1 MPLSIV
7 RAAHNGELWDRCVDA
22 FLEDAIGPGPAGHR
36 AWIWLSHRNLRDRLF
51 ETARARGHEGWLEP
65 PVSFFSNLAELFAL
79 REAPVGLLT
88 RRRILSRQA
97 GRLGR
102 EILGREG
109 GQGGRGGVIR
119 GHILDAVLADLLP
132 EGVSPDELRD
142 ALARAHADGD
152 EFTRARDR
160 WVVEV
165 YAAYLEEI
173 RRLGKP
179 DWRSINAVI
188 AGRIEAGGLPGALG
202 GAERLHI
209 YGITSPRA
217 RRRVLRALAGQREVD
232 VRLYLLDEPD
242 EERPLFA
249 DLATGAGDG
258 AMPAAAPTAVA
269 PPPVPDVQ
277 PAPDA
282 AREMAWVAREI
293 KQLIAAGEAEPHEI
307 AVVARSGRED
317 TRRAYRALN
326 EAGVPATARIRTPL
340 AEITALQALLLVF
353 RGAARDWDYR
363 SLRAVLDH
371 PYFDTKVD
379 LRGLDFIAG
388 MRRVV
393 GLQAWGEMLR
403 EALRLVGENA
413 RDTWGKG
420 LFADRL
426 EKDIEAFGAVRG
438 KLEALSASRTE
449 AEWIDLTRAL
459 LADERGV
466 FFLRRRLCDPVS
478 DRWDIVRTDQRGVI
492 QLERLLAE
500 WRQLDLGHE
509 PLDPAAWYAL
519 LRQLL
524 EGNELVLSTPGQK
537 GVQVL
542 EAHDAGLVPFAHTF
556 VVHANDGEFPRVTGA
571 AGVLSDEE
579 RARLSEL
586 GIPVDHREA
595 SLRRERS
602 LWRAVTRQAGP
613 VRISYRTTNPSGTPL
628 LPSLMVPG
636 HDPARELPRLRRP
649 AGDTPVSP
657 ADADQLAAATLA
669 VRLMADADSAAA
681 APGATP
687 RVVVAPGRPERL
699 RQAIV
704 AAVAESHRGPG
715 LDRAADLEGHP
726 ALRPNPWNGELRD
739 PAVLE
744 WLERKF
750 DADYTWS
757 ASQLEAYARSPFQFM
772 LERVLR
778 LTGREEAEEETSA
791 LTFGGVAHE
800 ILERFYGEHLDP
812 LPGGLIGPVAER
824 FEAIARD
831 VCETREAHGEW
842 LGLPAL
848 WETSRESILA
858 AVRAYV
864 EWELGHLH
872 AKGEYPVLV
881 EHQFGYETEA
891 LVLEGRDIAGRP
903 ARLRL
908 RGKID
913 RVDRTGSP
921 ADPVLHVLD
930 FKSGSTPG
938 KNDYEDGT
946 VLQGALYLEALVSEG
961 HRVKRGRYRSI
972 RNPGRPQN
980 GGLIEYGS
988 RMYDG
993 ALALAFSIPVR
1004 VRAGRFEAVASRKG
1018 GWKDWDVALEIRR
1031 SAAVIRDG
1039 HRFGDEARAAGP
1051 AAEADAAPS
1060 AVGAADE

>member
-1 MPLSIV
+1 
-7 RAAHNGELWDRCVDA
+7 
-22 FLEDAIGPGPAGHR
+22 
-36 AWIWLSHRNLRDRLF
+36 
-51 ETARARGHEGWLEP
+51 
-65 PVSFFSNLAELFAL
+65 
-79 REAPVGLLT
+79 
-88 RRRILSRQA
+88 
-97 GRLGR
+97 
-102 EILGREG
+102 
-109 GQGGRGGVIR
+109 
-119 GHILDAVLADLLP
+119 
-132 EGVSPDELRD
+132 
-142 ALARAHADGD
+142 
-152 EFTRARDR
+152 
-160 WVVEV
+160 
-165 YAAYLEEI
+165 
-173 RRLGKP
+173 
-179 DWRSINAVI
+179 
-188 AGRIEAGGLPGALG
+188 
-202 GAERLHI
+202 
-209 YGITSPRA
+209 
-217 RRRVLRALAGQREVD
+217 
-232 VRLYLLDEPD
+232 
-242 EERPLFA
+242 
-249 DLATGAGDG
+249 
-258 AMPAAAPTAVA
+258 
-269 PPPVPDVQ
+269 
-277 PAPDA
+277 
-282 AREMAWVAREI
+282 
-293 KQLIAAGEAEPHEI
+293 
-307 AVVARSGRED
+307 
-317 TRRAYRALN
+317 
-326 EAGVPATARIRTPL
+326 
-340 AEITALQALLLVF
+340 
-353 RGAARDWDYR
+353 
-363 SLRAVLDH
+363 
-371 PYFDTKVD
+371 
-379 LRGLDFIAG
+379 
-388 MRRVV
+388 
-393 GLQAWGEMLR
+393 
-403 EALRLVGENA
+403 
-413 RDTWGKG
+413 
-420 LFADRL
+420 
-426 EKDIEAFGAVRG
+426 
-438 KLEALSASRTE
+438 
-449 AEWIDLTRAL
+449 
-459 LADERGV
+459 
-466 FFLRRRLCDPVS
+466 
-478 DRWDIVRTDQRGVI
+478 
-492 QLERLLAE
+492 
-500 WRQLDLGHE
+500 
-509 PLDPAAWYAL
+509 
-519 LRQLL
+519 
-524 EGNELVLSTPGQK
+524 
-537 GVQVL
+537 
-542 EAHDAGLVPFAHTF
+542 
-556 VVHANDGEFPRVTGA
+556 
-571 AGVLSDEE
+571 
-579 RARLSEL
+579 
-586 GIPVDHREA
+586 
-595 SLRRERS
+595 
-602 LWRAVTRQAGP
+602 
-613 VRISYRTTNPSGTPL
+613 
-628 LPSLMVPG
+628 MVPG